1 MPSCRGRAAAIDPE
15 RWRRRAHKLAW
26 ASAPAMGA
34 LHDRIYSTAIMCA
47 SKQPDRI
54 AAAMFVRAAICLEAL
69 HEMRGWPAGKVA
81 GITG

>member
-1 MPSCRGRAAAIDPE
+1 
-15 RWRRRAHKLAW
+15 
-26 ASAPAMGA
+26 MGA

-81 GITG
+81 GITGEREAEQWNFLAFPNSTVL